1 MNKQNIVAVVKKVK
15 SAVGVGVKVLK
26 VAAIVAVFATS
37 LIGGY
42 VLTNAE
48 LRNHTIDYA
57 QHQVP
62 ANAEGPKAQ

>member
-1 MNKQNIVAVVKKVK
+1 MNKQNIVAIVKKAK
-15 SAVGVGVKVLK
+15 STVGMGIKVIK
-26 VAAIVAVFATS
+26 VAAIVAVIATS

-57 QHQVP
+57 QNQVP
-62 ANAEGPKAQ
+62 AHAEGPKAQ